1 MTFMFIPP
9 DNHRHDVSKINLFLH
24 NTVVVKRERGNGERE
39 NEERRWGKRGRGEG
53 TPLQDS

>member
-1 MTFMFIPP
+1 MFIPP